1 MTDKKKQRGTI
12 TRPAFDVLEKARQD
26 AELYL
31 NPYVTPEH
39 VLFQMESA
47 GVLGPFYFR
56 ERLGLFISA
65 LGSVELTSEYSPQIS
80 DNLRFAIEYAIEEA
94 VREGGKAC
102 WVGSL
107 VIGDGLSKRFVGR
120 IPSKKTPRSPSG
132 IRGELSI
139 SGRLS
144 IVVLTVQSLL
154 K

>member
-47 GVLGPFYFR
+47 GVLNQVWEYNTLEPFYFR

-94 VREGGKAC
+94 VREGGKPVGLHHLLLGMAC
-102 WVGSL
+102 QKDSL
-107 VIGDGLSKRFVGR
+107 AGFLLRKHPEVLQGFGVSF
-120 IPSKKTPRSPSG
+120 PSP
-132 IRGELSI
+132 
-139 SGRLS
+139 
-144 IVVLTVQSLL
+144 VDCLL
-154 K
+154 